1 VALVSLREVSLGF
14 GGPPVLDQTGLQ
26 IDKGERICLLG
37 RNGSGKSTLM
47 KLINGEIAPN
57 QGEILVQKHLR
68 IARLPQDLPTGLG
81 DTIFAVVAA
90 GLSGPMEG
98 RKHEVE
104 TAISR
109 LDLDPEAQ
117 FGPLSGGLKRR
128 VLLARA
134 FVSRPHVLLLDE
146 PTNHLDLVVIDWL
159 EDHLLRFDGALVF
172 VTHDRVFL
180 QKLATRIVELER
192 GALNSWACDYDTYLR
207 RRQAELGAE
216 ATQAARFDRH
226 LDREEAFIRQGIKA
240 RRTRNE
246 RRVRAVLQMRSER
259 RARRQSQGN
268 VNLQVQEA
276 ERSGRLVIEAKNTSY
291 GYGDEPVIRD
301 FSCLITRGDKVGVIG
316 PNGSGKTTLLR
327 LLLNEL
333 SPQQGQVRHGL
344 RLKIAYYDQHR
355 AQLDEEATVQ
365 ENVVGLGDTV
375 TINNRR
381 RYILAYLQDFLFTP
395 DRARSPISVLSGGER
410 NRLLL
415 ARLFARPSN
424 ILVLDEPTNDLDLE
438 TLELLEEQ
446 LLQYSGTILVVSHD
460 RALLD
465 NVVTSTLVFEG
476 NGVFA
481 EYIGGY
487 RDWQLQRPTD
497 TPVSPRPTASPRP
510 ARPRPSGDQRKLS
523 FREKRELEALPDRI
537 AGLEEEQADLHRQLA
552 DPAFYQES
560 GDQVAQATARL
571 REVEGDLE
579 MAYQSWEELEE
590 RSQAAS

>member
-1 VALVSLREVSLGF
+1 MALVSLREVSLGF

>member
-1 VALVSLREVSLGF
+1 
-14 GGPPVLDQTGLQ
+14 
-26 IDKGERICLLG
+26 
-37 RNGSGKSTLM
+37 
-47 KLINGEIAPN
+47 
-57 QGEILVQKHLR
+57 
-68 IARLPQDLPTGLG
+68 
-81 DTIFAVVAA
+81 
-90 GLSGPMEG
+90 
-98 RKHEVE
+98 
-104 TAISR
+104 
-109 LDLDPEAQ
+109 
-117 FGPLSGGLKRR
+117 
-128 VLLARA
+128 
-134 FVSRPHVLLLDE
+134 
-146 PTNHLDLVVIDWL
+146 
-159 EDHLLRFDGALVF
+159 
-172 VTHDRVFL
+172 
-180 QKLATRIVELER
+180 
-192 GALNSWACDYDTYLR
+192 
-207 RRQAELGAE
+207 
-216 ATQAARFDRH
+216 
-226 LDREEAFIRQGIKA
+226 
-240 RRTRNE
+240 
-246 RRVRAVLQMRSER
+246 
-259 RARRQSQGN
+259 
-268 VNLQVQEA
+268 
-276 ERSGRLVIEAKNTSY
+276 VIEAKNTSY